1 MSISN
6 NAEKIRQMIDREFA
20 TAIDES
26 FSDTIAK
33 LATVPN
39 GEKVTLAIKL
49 VMKPTDSSLA
59 YDAAVSVTSANRIKH
74 DIQGGVLE
82 FNQLELDV

>member
-26 FSDTIAK
+26 FADVITK

-39 GEKVTLAIKL
+39 GEKVSLSIKL
-49 VMKPTDSSLA
+49 VMKPTDNSLA
-59 YDAAVSVTSANRIKH
+59 YEASVGVTSANRIKH
-74 DIQGGVLE
+74 DIQGGVLD